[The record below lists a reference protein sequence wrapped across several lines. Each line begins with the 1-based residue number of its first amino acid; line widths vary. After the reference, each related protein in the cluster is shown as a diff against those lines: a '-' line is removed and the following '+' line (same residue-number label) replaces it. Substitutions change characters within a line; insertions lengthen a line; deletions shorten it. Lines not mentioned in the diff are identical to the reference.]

1 MKIKRL
7 HIKSAGNFKLL
18 YGFDQSFYSNNNEYL
33 QPLCLV
39 GVNGSG
45 KSQLLEVLAE
55 IFYALDAYY
64 NNFQDKKFETDILF
78 EIEYLIKNN
87 VNQKHICISRLQKG
101 PPKVYLISSDK
112 KTEIENS
119 NEISEILPTK
129 IIGYTSGENETLSIP
144 YKDSYDDY
152 ADYVTRL
159 ALNPES
165 AKYSEVPDSRLLFLD
180 YNANISI
187 FVSNFLLRQDSD
199 LKIFSRT
206 INVQQLRSFRI
217 IIQLNHQAAP
227 GKNGIELTRE
237 LEDYIKNLKKCATC
251 YNHIKDEE
259 IYTFDYYVNDATKS
273 AFKNFFKNAF
283 KLYTA
288 LYKIKLLN
296 NLIIKKKDLQNIKK
310 LRKEH
315 KLVLKPPT
323 VPETDKV
330 FRFENVK
337 LKIKMSNDPVDYVSL
352 SDGEHQFIQIFGSLM
367 MIDDDGILFLMD
379 EPESHFNPKW
389 RSLFMTVL
397 KELKKKK
404 EQCIFVTSH
413 SPFILSDFHS
423 ETVYIFKLTNKGI
436 KIEQPQEET
445 YGASFDRLLKIA
457 FDISPPLAD
466 KSLKEIRTLQKS
478 NNKDHIAKKMPR
490 FGDSIEKFYLYQRI
504 EELSEQEKK

>member
-1 MKIKRL
+1 
-7 HIKSAGNFKLL
+7 
-18 YGFDQSFYSNNNEYL
+18 
-33 QPLCLV
+33 
-39 GVNGSG
+39 
-45 KSQLLEVLAE
+45 
-55 IFYALDAYY
+55 
-64 NNFQDKKFETDILF
+64 
-78 EIEYLIKNN
+78 
-87 VNQKHICISRLQKG
+87 
-101 PPKVYLISSDK
+101 
-112 KTEIENS
+112 
-119 NEISEILPTK
+119 
-129 IIGYTSGENETLSIP
+129 
-144 YKDSYDDY
+144 
-152 ADYVTRL
+152 
-159 ALNPES
+159 
-165 AKYSEVPDSRLLFLD
+165 
-180 YNANISI
+180 
-187 FVSNFLLRQDSD
+187 
-199 LKIFSRT
+199 
-206 INVQQLRSFRI
+206 
-217 IIQLNHQAAP
+217 
-227 GKNGIELTRE
+227 
-237 LEDYIKNLKKCATC
+237 
-251 YNHIKDEE
+251 
-259 IYTFDYYVNDATKS
+259 
-273 AFKNFFKNAF
+273 
-283 KLYTA
+283 
-288 LYKIKLLN
+288 
-296 NLIIKKKDLQNIKK
+296 KKDLQNIKK

-337 LKIKMSNDPVDYVSL
+337 LKIKSSNDPVDYVSL

-397 KELKKKK
+397 NELKKKK

-478 NNKDHIAKKMPR
+478 NNKDQIAKKMPM